1 MRIALALFSFLL
13 LASCSEESRLERQ
26 KSAYFHKF
34 NALVERVEKNNTEF
48 SADEW
53 EEADEELDRLTGIEK
68 NELQA
73 VLTGEDRQFIKS
85 LENRYEAAYA
95 AGLGKRL
102 FKGLKRKIHEATKE

>member
-1 MRIALALFSFLL
+1 MRITLALLSLLFLF
-13 LASCSEESRLERQ
+13 SCSEESRLERQ
-26 KSAYFHKF
+26 KSAYFKKF
-34 NALVERVEKNNTEF
+34 NALVERVEKNSAEF
-48 SADEW
+48 SAEEW
-53 EEADEELDRLTGIEK
+53 EAVDEELDRMTGIEK

-95 AGLGKRL
+95 TGLGKRL